1 MSTSTT
7 HVTDRNLIQTD
18 RLLQVTTPLEEGT
31 FALQAF
37 TGTEAL
43 STPFEFRLT
52 MMSPE
57 ASIDFSQL
65 LNQSITAQITLA
77 DGTQRPFNG
86 IVSAL
91 RQKET
96 SAEDM
101 FVYEATMVPS
111 LWLLTLREDCR
122 IFQSMSVP
130 DIVKKILGEANV
142 TFRAQVQGTYSA
154 RDYCVQYRETSL
166 NFISRLFE
174 EEGIYY
180 YFEHTTSSHTMVFTD
195 SSASAPA
202 CPNQATVNFSY
213 SEEGWRD
220 DDDGVRTLERIQ
232 QLHTGSV
239 TLQDYNFETPATNLS
254 ANAPGSSD
262 TSVSIGATGFTYDYP
277 GEYGTVSDGSTY
289 ASVRIEEREAEA
301 FIIRGES
308 RCRAFQPGYKFTLDK
323 HFRDD
328 TNQDYVLLSVS
339 HDALDSTFRTS
350 HLAAAKYGNT
360 YVAMPKTIPYRPP
373 RVTPKPTVQGV
384 QTALVVGPSG
394 EEIWVDK
401 YGRVKVQFYWDR
413 VGQKNETSSCWVRV
427 AQIWA
432 GKNWGWITI
441 PRIGQEVIVDFLE
454 GDPDKPIITGRVYNA
469 DQMPPYTLP
478 DNQTQSGIKSR
489 SSKSGTTD
497 NFNEIRF
504 EDKKGSEEIYVNAE
518 KDMTTMVEHDDTQT
532 VQNNR
537 TITVQGTHTETIT
550 KDTAI
555 TIDQGNH
562 SFTMNQGNQT
572 IELKQGN
579 RTRTLDMGNETVEL
593 KQGNQSIKLDMGNQ
607 STELSM
613 GNQSTKCDLGQIS
626 TEAMQSITLTVGGSS
641 IKIDQM
647 GVTIKGMMI
656 SVEGDIM
663 TTVKGDAM
671 LTLKGG
677 ITMIN

>member
-1 MSTSTT
+1 
-7 HVTDRNLIQTD
+7 
-18 RLLQVTTPLEEGT
+18 VTTPLEEGT

-57 ASIDFSQL
+57 PDIEFSKL
-65 LNQSITAQITLA
+65 LNKSITVQITLA

-86 IVSAL
+86 IVSSL

-96 SAEDM
+96 SAEDL
-101 FVYEATMVPS
+101 FVYEASMVPS
-111 LWLLTLREDCR
+111 LWLLALREDCR
-122 IFQSMSVP
+122 IFQAMSIP
-130 DIVKKILGEANV
+130 DIVKKILGEASV
-142 TFRAQVQGTYSA
+142 TFRMQTQGTYNP
-154 RDYCVQYRETSL
+154 RDYCVQYRETTL
-166 NFISRLFE
+166 NFISRLLE

-180 YFEHTTSSHTMVFTD
+180 YFEHTTSAHTMVLTD
-195 SSASAPA
+195 SSVSAPI
-202 CPNQATVNFSY
+202 CPNQATVSFSF
-213 SEEGWRD
+213 SEEGWRN

-254 ANAPGSSD
+254 ANAPGSAD
-262 TSVSIGATGFTYDYP
+262 ESVSIGATGFTYDYP
-277 GEYGTVSDGSTY
+277 GEYGAVSDGETY
-289 ASVRIEEREAEA
+289 AKVRIEERETEA
-301 FIIRGES
+301 FLIRGES

-328 TNQDYVLLSVS
+328 TNQDYLLLSVS
-339 HDALDSTFRTS
+339 HDVLDSTFRTS
-350 HLAAAKYGNT
+350 ALAAARYGNT
-360 YVAMPKTIPYRPP
+360 YVAIPNTVPYRPA
-373 RVTPKPTVQGV
+373 RVTPKPIVQGV
-384 QTALVVGPSG
+384 QTAVVVGPSG

-401 YGRVKVQFYWDR
+401 YARVKVQFYWDR
-413 VGQKNETSSCWVRV
+413 VGAKDDQSSCWVRV

-489 SSKSGTTD
+489 SSKGGTTE

-504 EDKKGSEEIYVNAE
+504 EDKKDSEEIHINAE

-532 VQNNR
+532 VKNDR
-537 TITVQGTHTETIT
+537 TITVEGKHTETIT

-579 RTRTLDMGNETVEL
+579 RTRTLDMGNENVQL
-593 KQGNQSIKLDMGNQ
+593 KMGNQAIKLD
-607 STELSM
+607 M

-656 SVEGDIM
+656 NVEGNVM

>member
-1 MSTSTT
+1 
-7 HVTDRNLIQTD
+7 
-18 RLLQVTTPLEEGT
+18 VTTQLDDGT

-43 STPFEFRLT
+43 STPFEFRLI
-52 MMSPE
+52 MMSADE
-57 ASIDFSQL
+57 KIDFSQL
-65 LNQSITAQITLA
+65 LNQSITVQITLS

-86 IVSAL
+86 IVSAF

-96 SAEDM
+96 GAEDL

-122 IFQSMSVP
+122 IFQTMSVP
-130 DIVKKILGEANV
+130 DIVKKILGEASV
-142 TFRAQVQGTYSA
+142 KYRVQTQGTYSA

-166 NFISRLFE
+166 NFISRLME

-180 YFEHTTSSHTMVFTD
+180 YFEHTTSGHTMVLAD
-195 SSASAPA
+195 SSASAAA
-202 CPNQATVNFSY
+202 CPNQATVKFSY
-213 SEEGWRD
+213 SEQGWRD
-220 DDDGVRTLERIQ
+220 DDDGVLTLERIQ

-262 TSVSIGATGFTYDYP
+262 TSVSAGATGFTYDYP
-277 GEYGTVSDGSTY
+277 GEYGTVSDGTTY
-289 ASVRIEEREAEA
+289 ASVRIEEQEAES
-301 FIIRGES
+301 FIIRGRS
-308 RCRAFQPGYKFTLDK
+308 RCRAFQPGYKFTLQE
-323 HFRDD
+323 HFRSD
-328 TNQDYVLLSVS
+328 TNQDYLLLSVS
-339 HDALDSTFRTS
+339 HDALDTTFRS
-350 HLAAAKYGNT
+350 SDLAATRYGNT
-360 YVAMPKTIPYRPP
+360 YVAIPKSIPYRPP
-373 RVTPKPTVQGV
+373 RITPKPIVQGV

-413 VGQKNETSSCWVRV
+413 VGKKDDKSSCWVRV

-432 GKNWGWITI
+432 GKNWGWVTI
-441 PRIGQEVIVDFLE
+441 PRIGQEVILDFLE
-454 GDPDKPIITGRVYNA
+454 GDPDRPIITGRVYNA

-489 SSKSGTTD
+489 SSKGGSTD
-497 NFNEIRF
+497 NYNEIRF
-504 EDKKGSEEIYVNAE
+504 EDKKDSEEINVQAE
-518 KDMTTMVEHDDTQT
+518 KDMKTLVKHDDTQT
-532 VQNNR
+532 VKNDR
-537 TITVQGTHTETIT
+537 TITVEGKHTETIT

-579 RTRTLDMGNETVEL
+579 RTRTLDMGNENVQL
-593 KQGNQSIKLDMGNQ
+593 KMGNQAVKLDMGNQ
-607 STELSM
+607 ST
-613 GNQSTKCDLGQIS
+613 NCDLGKIDM
-626 TEAMQSITLTVGGSS
+626 TAMQSITLTVGGSS
-641 IKIDQM
+641 IKVDQM

-656 SVEGDIM
+656 NIEGDIM
-663 TTVKGDAM
+663 STLKGDAL